1 MKRHQALTNLSRE
14 HHQSLRLAKKCMD
27 TAARAVPEQCLALC
41 REIVSTFDQEWDRH
55 FRNEEA
61 TIFNVTAGMEGRI
74 HDLGLQLT
82 EEHDRMREMARTM
95 REEDSSCAILE
106 QFGLLLRDHTRLE
119 ERELFPLV
127 EQAFSAEQMERIRKQ
142 T

>member
-27 TAARAVPEQCLALC
+27 TAVRAVPEQCQALC
-41 REIVSTFDQEWDRH
+41 REIASTFDQEWDRH

-61 TIFNVTAGMEGRI
+61 TIFHVTAGMEGRI
-74 HDLGLQLT
+74 HDLGLRLA
-82 EEHDRMREMARTM
+82 EEHDRMRDMAEAM
-95 REEDSSCAILE
+95 REGDTGCAILE
-106 QFGLLLRDHTRLE
+106 RFGLLLRNHTRLE

-127 EQAFSAEQMERIRKQ
+127 EQVFSAEQMERIRTQ

>member
-14 HHQSLRLAKKCMD
+14 HHQSLRLAKKCID
-27 TAARAVPEQCLALC
+27 TATRAVPEQCEDLC
-41 REIVSTFDQEWDRH
+41 REIVATFDEEWDRH

-61 TIFNVTAGMEGRI
+61 TIFDVTAGMEGKI
-74 HDLGLQLT
+74 HDLGLQLV
-82 EEHDRMREMARTM
+82 EEHDRMRDMARAMSKGETG
-95 REEDSSCAILE
+95 CAILE
-106 QFGLLLRDHTRLE
+106 QFGILLRDHTRLE

-127 EQAFSAEQMERIRKQ
+127 EQAFSAGQMETIRQQ